1 MAVKHLGRLLLL
13 LALLAGRLP
22 AAEDALIAAVR
33 AADDE
38 RIAATRA
45 ADPARLDAIFSD
57 ALRYAHSNGKVDDK
71 ASFIQSLTSRKTSYE
86 SFDYQE
92 RAFTVAGPGVV
103 LMTGRVIARAIS
115 AGQPITLDLNFLAVW
130 REEGG
135 RWRFFAWQSARNP
148 PPATKP

>member
-1 MAVKHLGRLLLL
+1 MKHLGRFILL
-13 LALLAGRLP
+13 LALLAGRLS

-38 RIAATRA
+38 RLSATRA

-57 ALRYAHSNGKVDDK
+57 ALRYAHSNGKVEDK
-71 ASFIQSLTSRKTSYE
+71 ASFVQSLTSRKTIYE

-92 RAFTVAGPGVV
+92 RSFTAAGPGVV

-115 AGQPITLDLNFLAVW
+115 AGQPVVLDLTFLAVW
-130 REEGG
+130 REEDG
-135 RWRFFAWQSARNP
+135 RWRFLAWQSCKNP
-148 PPATKP
+148 PPVAKP